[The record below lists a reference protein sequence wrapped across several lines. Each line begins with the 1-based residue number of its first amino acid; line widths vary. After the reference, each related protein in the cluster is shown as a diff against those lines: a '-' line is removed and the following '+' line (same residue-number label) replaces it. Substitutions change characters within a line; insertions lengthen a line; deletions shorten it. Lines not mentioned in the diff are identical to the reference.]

1 METKKVKL
9 IDGSTKIIGKFDYF
23 VKVTGKCN
31 HTLNEICENCL
42 LFGSEILNLGGL
54 K

>member
-23 VKVTGKCN
+23 VKSDKCN
-31 HTLNEICENCL
+31 HTLNEICENCM
-42 LFGSEILNLGGL
+42 LFGSEINEAQIF
-54 K
+54 